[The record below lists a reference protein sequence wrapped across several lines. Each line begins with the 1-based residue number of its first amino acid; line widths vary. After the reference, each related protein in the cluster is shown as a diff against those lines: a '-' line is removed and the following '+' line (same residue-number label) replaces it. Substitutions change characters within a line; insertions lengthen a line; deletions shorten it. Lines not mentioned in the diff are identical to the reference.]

1 MEPCNVEDSM
11 VRELMLEA
19 ESRMRD
25 SVSSLESDLQTFRTG
40 RASPHLLDRIEVEMY
55 GANLPL
61 NQLATI
67 SVPEPQQLAVRPYDQ
82 NSITAIERAIL
93 KSDLGITPNNDGKI
107 IRLNIPRLTEERRRD
122 LTKLVGKRIE
132 EAKVATRNIRRDTL
146 NDLRDMLEEKTI
158 SENQFYISQD
168 DLQTLTDKY
177 SENID
182 EVGKKKEIEIMEV

>member
-1 MEPCNVEDSM
+1 MI
-11 VRELMLEA
+11 RELMLEA

-25 SVSSLESDLQTFRTG
+25 SVSSLESDLQTIRTG

-55 GANLPL
+55 GSNLPL

-82 NSITAIERAIL
+82 NSVVAIERAIL

-132 EAKVATRNIRRDTL
+132 EAKVAIRNIRRDTL
-146 NDLRDMLEEKTI
+146 NDLREMLEEKMI

-168 DLQTLTDKY
+168 DLQALTDKY
-177 SENID
+177 SENVD